1 MNENETPMSVV
12 APDVPPVSWAFEQP
26 SLPLK
31 VLLADDHPLMLAG
44 VRRTLD
50 DQHDIEVVGQAN
62 SAAELIALVER
73 RRPDLVLMDLRMPGV
88 IGPELI
94 ACINERWPEVKVV
107 VLSASDDR
115 ASVDSALA
123 AGATAFIVKT
133 ADLSDVVLVLRQVRG
148 GGSVFHAPV
157 ASRTARSGAGD
168 TPEEPAGPTLTERE
182 KAVLSAVAA
191 GMTTATISRELW
203 VSEHT
208 VKFHLTNIYRKLEVP
223 NRAAAVRYALEHG
236 FASAA

>member
-50 DQHDIEVVGQAN
+50 DQHDIEVVGQAK

-148 GGSVFHAPV
+148 GGSVFHP
-157 ASRTARSGAGD
+157 
-168 TPEEPAGPTLTERE
+168 P
-182 KAVLSAVAA
+182 
-191 GMTTATISRELW
+191 
-203 VSEHT
+203 
-208 VKFHLTNIYRKLEVP
+208 
-223 NRAAAVRYALEHG
+223 AAALATPPRSPPAPPSPSERRR
-236 FASAA
+236 S